1 MIFLILFDFVF
12 LLFLLN
18 GVCLC
23 CVSKQKVLWSFF
35 FFDFLLFLFSF
46 SVLVLFRKIKT
57 FLLVVAFGFLMSSSC
72 SSVLCAFGDLR
83 VRRLRSAF
91 QFAPF
96 FFLRGPNSMAWFGQI
111 PLIPNLSWNYIFP
124 LDFINIQY
132 NPIFRFNGENLTTKW
147 QYLSIHFTC
156 ETL

>member
-1 MIFLILFDFVF
+1 MKKQSENSKKQNQEQNNSKHIPFFFFLILIFLILFDFVF

-18 GVCLC
+18 GVCSC

-35 FFDFLLFLFSF
+35 FFDFLFFLFSF

-91 QFAPF
+91 QFAQF
-96 FFLRGPNSMAWFGQI
+96 FFCGAQI
-111 PLIPNLSWNYIFP
+111 QWPGLVKFP
-124 LDFINIQY
+124 WSPTYPEITFF
-132 NPIFRFNGENLTTKW
+132 P
-147 QYLSIHFTC
+147 
-156 ETL
+156 